1 MRKDKHQ
8 GSTHLRSLS
17 LAVRLV
23 AAVGTTLVY
32 ALAFVL
38 LRERVGFGVTPL
50 AILPVAVAGWLFGLQ
65 GGLVSGLLLILLNVA
80 LLALTGDSRD
90 EMGVMLIEG
99 GWAGFAALLV
109 MGLAIGWLSDL
120 RERLEQ
126 QLAERR
132 RVEDALQIERDFAES
147 LIETAQA
154 IVLVVDPEGRIVRFN
169 PYLEEISGYNLKEVQ
184 GKDWISTLLPQRDRE
199 RVREEFPSALGGI
212 QTRGNVNAI
221 VTKDGREL
229 LTEWYDKTLKDAE
242 GNVVGLLS
250 IGQDITQRR
259 QVEEALRAS
268 EEQYRGLFERIPI
281 GLYRVSTDGQILDV
295 NSALVDMLGY
305 PDRQALMSI
314 QTIEAYANPED
325 QSRWQA
331 LIDQE
336 GIVTGFEVQWKR
348 QDGTFLWVRENAR
361 SVYDD
366 TGQVLYYEGAV
377 EDISERVEIE
387 TIRAE
392 AEQALRDYS
401 ARLEEEVKERTIEM
415 RTQYAQLDAIFRSV
429 GDGIVMSD
437 LDRKVQYVNDAFTT
451 LTGYTFG
458 EVMGQTADFL
468 ATEELPVHI
477 VQARRAAMERGKIWR
492 GEVSIRR
499 KDGRVYDAE
508 LSIAPVH
515 DADGRLMG
523 HVSSHRDISQ
533 RKNLERARTQFITNV
548 SHQLRTPV
556 TTIQLYVHLL
566 QEQELSGKARRSFE
580 NIKQELYRL
589 TGLIEDI
596 MTMATLESGKVLDA
610 WRPVPI
616 AAVVG
621 SIIDLYQEQARASEL
636 TLEIAPQLPEH
647 LVVNGDQARLAQAL
661 GELLENAITFT
672 PPGGRVTLEA
682 KDIAENGSTWITLTV
697 RDTGPGIPDEE
708 QDKVFD
714 RFFRGSIVAA
724 GTIPGT
730 GLGLSIAQEIV
741 RAHGGRVTMESEQ
754 GKGSTFVIWLPLAE
768 GNGG

>member
-1 MRKDKHQ
+1 V
-8 GSTHLRSLS
+8 GVTLLYVLTFVILR
-17 LAVRLV
+17 
-23 AAVGTTLVY
+23 
-32 ALAFVL
+32 VL
-38 LRERVGFGVTPL
+38 FGFGATPL
-50 AILPVAVAGWLFGLQ
+50 AIVPVAVAGQLHGLR
-65 GGLVSGLLLILLNVA
+65 GGLIAGLLLILLNLS
-80 LLALTGDSRD
+80 LLALAGQSSE
-90 EMGVMLIEG
+90 EMGAMLLQG
-99 GWAGFAALLV
+99 GWAGLASLV
-109 MGLAIGWLSDL
+109 IVGPAVGWLSDL
-120 RERLEQ
+120 PEHMGRE
-126 QLAERR
+126 LAERR
-132 RVEDALQIERDFAES
+132 RIEDALQRERDFAES

-154 IVLVVDPEGRIVRFN
+154 LVLVLDPEGRIVRLN
-169 PYLEEISGYNLKEVQ
+169 PYLEEISGYSLEEVQ
-184 GKDWISTLLPQRDRE
+184 GNDWVTTFLPERDRE
-199 RVREEFPSALGGI
+199 PVRELLSSALGGV

-229 LTEWYDKTLKDAE
+229 LTEWYDRTLKDTE

-268 EEQYRGLFERIPI
+268 EERYRGLFERMPI
-281 GLYRVSTDGQILDV
+281 GLYRVSPDGQILDV

-305 PDRQALMSI
+305 PDRQALMNTH
-314 QTIEAYANPED
+314 TIESYANPED
-325 QSRWQA
+325 QDRWQA
-331 LIDQE
+331 LLEQE

-348 QDGTFLWVRENAR
+348 QDGTLLWVRENTR

-366 TGQVLYYEGAV
+366 TGRVLHYEGAV

-401 ARLEEEVKERTIEM
+401 ARLEEEVKERTVEM

-451 LTGYTFG
+451 LTGYTFE
-458 EVMGQTADFL
+458 EVMEQTADFL
-468 ATEELPVHI
+468 ATEKPPVHI
-477 VQARRAAMERGKIWR
+477 VQARRAAMERGEIWR

-508 LSIAPVH
+508 LSIAPMH

-523 HVSSHRDISQ
+523 HVSSYRDISQ
-533 RKNLERARTQFITNV
+533 RRNLERARTQFITNV

-566 QEQELSGKARRSFE
+566 QEQELSEKARGFFE

-589 TGLIEDI
+589 TGLVEDI
-596 MTMATLESGKVLDA
+596 MTMATLESGKVLDT

-672 PPGGRVTLEA
+672 PLGGQVTLEA
-682 KDIAENGSTWITLTV
+682 EETTENGSTWITLTV

-741 RAHGGRVTMESEQ
+741 RAHGGRVTMESEE

-768 GNGG
+768 GDEAR